1 MNTTPARKRPENAS
15 SARLAGDASASR
27 VGSSGE
33 SRSSTTLSV
42 IVPAYNEQYLIEA
55 SLKGLAVLDESPRLQ
70 RINVIVVDDCS
81 TDTTAEA
88 IRRFQVH
95 LESAQDFTKFNWV
108 WLRHERNMG
117 KGAAIRTA
125 LVHVDTHLVVMH
137 DADLEYHPRDLLP

>member
-1 MNTTPARKRPENAS
+1 MSATSATNRIEGGGAKQS
-15 SARLAGDASASR
+15 SAPRSLAFREGR
-27 VGSSGE
+27 E
-33 SRSSTTLSV
+33 RNRTSTTLSV

-108 WLRHERNMG
+108 WLRHER
-117 KGAAIRTA
+117 
-125 LVHVDTHLVVMH
+125 
-137 DADLEYHPRDLLP
+137 